1 MITDW
6 NDRYRWLG
14 ELIDALQEQGKV
26 DDFKQLTAI
35 YTEDL
40 VDQGGF
46 ADWNEMIQT
55 MASAKTLGALSTQ
68 IPVWKASAAERFGEH
83 SMALAV
89 FDLIQIDVDSLLSDD
104 PIAVA
109 CGQLSSGIIKHAG
122 KR

>member
-14 ELIDALQEQGKV
+14 ELIDVLQEQGKV

-35 YTEDL
+35 YTDDL

-55 MASAKTLGALSTQ
+55 MASAKTLTALSSQ
-68 IPVWKASAAERFGEH
+68 LPVWKASAAERFGEH
-83 SMALAV
+83 YLALAV

-104 PIAVA
+104 QIAVV
-109 CGQLSSGIIKHAG
+109 CGKIV
-122 KR
+122 RC